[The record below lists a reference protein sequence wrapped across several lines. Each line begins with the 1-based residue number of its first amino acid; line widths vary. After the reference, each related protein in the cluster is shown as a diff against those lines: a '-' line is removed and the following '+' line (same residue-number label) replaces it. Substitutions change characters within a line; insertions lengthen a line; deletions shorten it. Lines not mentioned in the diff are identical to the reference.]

1 MPHELGHFSWGT
13 DPVTTGAFG
22 AGGVSGAAGL
32 LESDIDWAQMRTPT
46 QDWQQFMLG
55 VAPGMQRAP
64 LQQMGNQLQARYA
77 LAQPFLGDEPS
88 FAGFL
93 AGGPAGQAD
102 YDTLRARAQS
112 AANIAELSRQD
123 YANQLMQAGGPGT
136 EAGRRL
142 AMQAANFNPLQGG
155 STGNQAA
162 IANMLAMQRG
172 QGQTGTYQGA
182 MGNAIQRAMN
192 AMYTARQ
199 AQGYDPNTFLN
210 WYMGMTNPPA

>member
-1 MPHELGHFSWGT
+1 MPHEIGHFSWGT
-13 DPVTTGAFG
+13 NPVDTGAFG
-22 AGGVSGAAGL
+22 TGGVGGAAGL
-32 LESDIDWAQMRTPT
+32 LGADIDWTQMRTPS

-77 LAQPFLGDEPS
+77 LAQPFMSDPS

-93 AGGPAGQAD
+93 ASGQTGQAD
-102 YDTLRARAQS
+102 YNTLRERAQT
-112 AANIAELSRQD
+112 AANVAELSQEA
-123 YANQLMQAGGPGT
+123 YANQLMQAGGPT
-136 EAGRRL
+136 SDAGRRL
-142 AMQAANFNPLQGG
+142 AIQAATFNPLQGG

-172 QGQTGTYQGA
+172 QGQGTYQGA
-182 MGNAIQRAMN
+182 VGNAIQRAMN

-210 WYMGMTNPPA
+210 WYMGMTNPGT